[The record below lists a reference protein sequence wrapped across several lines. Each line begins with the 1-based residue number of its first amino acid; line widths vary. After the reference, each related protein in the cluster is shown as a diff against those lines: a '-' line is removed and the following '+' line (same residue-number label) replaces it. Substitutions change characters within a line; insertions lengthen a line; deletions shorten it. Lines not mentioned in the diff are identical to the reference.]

1 MCFFVIIFVLDKKIP
16 AEDLKALM
24 KRSYGTF
31 TDKQVVPT
39 KTVGDME
46 IMELFH
52 GPTYAFKD
60 VALQV
65 ITAAA
70 AMPSNYFLHL
80 AILRTPLTAKASMSH
95 SF

>member
-1 MCFFVIIFVLDKKIP
+1 
-16 AEDLKALM
+16 M

-65 ITAAA
+65 ILAAT
-70 AMPSNYFLHL
+70 AMPSNRHVHVATLVHVL
-80 AILRTPLTAKASMSH
+80 PRP
-95 SF
+95 

>member
-1 MCFFVIIFVLDKKIP
+1 VSALVTPSILSLTGMFASVRVFCATNQIP

-65 ITAAA
+65 
-70 AMPSNYFLHL
+70 M
-80 AILRTPLTAKASMSH
+80 
-95 SF
+95 